1 MFWACDEWRA
11 GDGDV
16 GTLERP
22 SCHAD
27 DEDTL
32 RCVSVSGAVDCILRG
47 QCDAIIRTKREG
59 DSERYLNSLTAN
71 EKISATP
78 SENDARRP
86 LRMIFVSQRPN
97 RIGAAVSF
105 AP

>member
-1 MFWACDEWRA
+1 MAASRSDSIVFWPCDERRA

-22 SCHAD
+22 SCDAD

-32 RCVSVSGAVDCILRG
+32 RCVSVSGAVDCILCG
-47 QCDAIIRTKREG
+47 KCDAIIRTKREG
-59 DSERYLNSLTAN
+59 ESERYLKLSTTT

-78 SENDARRP
+78 SENDAPRP
-86 LRMIFVSQRPN
+86 LRMIFVS
-97 RIGAAVSF
+97 
-105 AP
+105 